1 MKNFS
6 RRDFIKTTTILGS
19 SLILFPKSSFP
30 FISIKDRSLDLI
42 ILNGSIIDGTG
53 KKEYIGDIGIKDG
66 KIELIGKSKEHN
78 AKFIID
84 ASGLKVAPGFI
95 DIHSHTD
102 ADLIINP
109 KAESKIRQ
117 GVTTEITGQDG
128 FSWGPLGGPELE
140 LTKKN
145 FSEQYGEELKWAS
158 IGDFLNDLSQRKF
171 SINIATMVG
180 LGTIREFIIGLNDR
194 KATDEEI
201 KKMQREIIKAI
212 EEGAIGISS
221 GLEYTPGSFASTEE
235 LIELCKVAPEKFRV
249 YATHMRN
256 EDNFVLEATKEAIE
270 IAEKSN
276 SRLQISHLK
285 VSGKS
290 NWNKVD
296 QLLELIDDAISSGL
310 NLHADRYTYVA
321 YHTNLSSLFPLWAR
335 DGGTEKF
342 LERLRDQ
349 SLNKQIRDFVE
360 KKVSNLD
367 GDWNGVL
374 ISSVG
379 KSEFKNYQ
387 GKTIQQLSEEFGIDG
402 FETTVKV
409 LLDSENQVMMMG
421 FGMEE
426 SSTEKILAHPAV
438 MISSDAGSHAPYPPM
453 NKEIAHP
460 RAYGTFPRAI
470 SRYVRERKICSLEE
484 MIKKMTSMP
493 ADKLGLKNRG
503 KILEGYF
510 ADIVIFDYEKIQ
522 DKATFTEPH
531 QYPEGIP
538 YVIVNG
544 TPVISNY
551 EHTGN
556 MPGVVIKSSDLL

>member
-6 RRDFIKTTTILGS
+6 RRDFIKTTTILGG
-19 SLILFPKSSFP
+19 SLLIFPKTSFP
-30 FISIKDRSLDLI
+30 FISINDRSLDIL

-53 KKEYIGDIGIKDG
+53 NREFIGDIGIKDG
-66 KIELIGKSKEHN
+66 KIEIIGKSKELN

-84 ASGLKVAPGFI
+84 ANGLKVAPGFI

-140 LTKKN
+140 LTRKN
-145 FSEQYGEELKWAS
+145 FFEQYGEELKWIS
-158 IGDFLNDLSQRKF
+158 IGDFLNDLSKRKF
-171 SINIATMVG
+171 SVNIATMVG
-180 LGTIREFIIGLNDR
+180 LGTIREFVIGLDDQ

-201 KKMQREIIKAI
+201 KKMQREIIRAI

-235 LIELCKVAPEKFRV
+235 LIELCKVAPEKFRL

-256 EDNFVLEATKEAIE
+256 EDNFVLEATNEAIE
-270 IAEKSN
+270 IARKSN
-276 SRLQISHLK
+276 SSLQISHLK

-296 QLLELIDDAISSGL
+296 KLLELIDDAISSGL

-321 YHTNLSSLFPLWAR
+321 YHTNLSSLFPLWSR

-342 LERLRDQ
+342 LERLRDK
-349 SLNKQIRDFVE
+349 SLSKQIRDFVE

-387 GKTIQQLSEEFGIDG
+387 GKTIQQLSEEFGVDG
-402 FETTVKV
+402 FETAVKV
-409 LLDSENQVMMMG
+409 ILDSENQVMMMG

-426 SSTEKILAHPAV
+426 SSTEKILAHPSV

-470 SRYVRERKICSLEE
+470 ARYVRERKICSLEE

-493 ADKLGLKNRG
+493 ANKLGLKNRG
-503 KILEGYF
+503 KISEGYF
-510 ADIVIFDYEKIQ
+510 ADIVIFDYERIQ

-544 TPVISNY
+544 VPVISNY

-556 MPGVVIKSSDLL
+556 MPGMVIKSSDL